1 MVKIT
6 YASQEIISE
15 HDLIGLHFVK
25 TLFDMDYREMSLS
38 DESCLSDFAGC
49 GLSDDDWDRINKEY
63 QTLLNSNINYPE
75 SEKIYQK
82 IKNKYWDKFITQ
94 KVFEEYRISIEKTNV
109 CLYLLFQTIQGSI
122 SKKKLKVDIAEFV
135 FEEPEETIL
144 RPKKILTFE
153 QIQEKLTTTLNPFFY
168 KTYAHVSFEEA
179 KALVKKRIE
188 NIPGHYKPYIS

>member
-15 HDLIGLHFVK
+15 HDLIGLHFIK

-38 DESCLSDFAGC
+38 DESWLSDFSGC
-49 GLSDDDWDRINKEY
+49 GLSDEDWDIINKEY
-63 QTLLNSNINYPE
+63 QILLNSSINYPE

-94 KVFEEYRISIEKTNV
+94 KVFEEYKIVIEKTNV
-109 CLYLLFQTIQGSI
+109 CLYLLFQTIQDSI
-122 SKKKLKVDIAEFV
+122 SKKKLKEDISEFV
-135 FEEPEETIL
+135 FEESEEIIL
-144 RPKKILTFE
+144 QPRKILTFE

-168 KTYAHVSFEEA
+168 KTYAYVSFEEA